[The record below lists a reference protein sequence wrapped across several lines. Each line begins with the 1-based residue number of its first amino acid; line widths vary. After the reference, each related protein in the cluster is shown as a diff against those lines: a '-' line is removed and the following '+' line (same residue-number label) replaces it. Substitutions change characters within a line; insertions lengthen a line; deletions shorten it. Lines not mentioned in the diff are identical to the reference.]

1 MYKIYI
7 NETPLLLKSADK
19 IEAAAS
25 DRELVTRYPGKVK
38 FLLNYADMLE
48 KGKRFDKVTL
58 YHEDVEQLFAD
69 FASQYKLIEAAG
81 GVVYNSAGRVLLIF
95 RRSFWD
101 LPKGKIDPGETKEA
115 AAVREVQEETGLQQL
130 ELGDLLGETYHTYK
144 LGKNRILKR
153 TYWYKMHTAETTLVP
168 QIEEDIEQAVWVEL
182 APFLLEEDR
191 IYGSIREV
199 LSEKVGN

>member
-7 NETPLLLKSADK
+7 NETPLILKSADK

-25 DRELVTRYPGKVK
+25 ERELVTRYPGKVK

-69 FASQYKLIEAAG
+69 FASQYKIIEAAG
-81 GVVYNSAGRVLLIF
+81 GVVFNAAGKVLLIF
-95 RRSFWD
+95 RRGFWD
-101 LPKGKIDPGETKEA
+101 LPKGKLDPGEMKEA

-130 ELGDLLGETYHTYK
+130 DLGDLLGETYHTYK

-153 TYWYKMHTAETTLVP
+153 TYWYKMHTLETNLVP
-168 QIEEDIEQAVWVEL
+168 QTEEDIEQAVWVEL
-182 APFLLEEDR
+182 APFLQEEDR
-191 IYGSIREV
+191 IYKSIREV
-199 LSEKVGN
+199 LGVVIGN